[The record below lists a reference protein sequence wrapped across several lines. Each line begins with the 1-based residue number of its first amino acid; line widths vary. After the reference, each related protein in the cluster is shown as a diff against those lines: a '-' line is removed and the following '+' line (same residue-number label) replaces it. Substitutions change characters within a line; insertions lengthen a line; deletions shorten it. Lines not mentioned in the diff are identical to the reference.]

1 MPESL
6 SPSEAKLTCSSMFRI
21 IGASPRAAVESAAMS
36 HRAIDVH
43 SHYFPRSFLDLIEK
57 HGPAHGFEYKTVEGK
72 GPQFKHGHLVTGPV
86 GPKFVDLDARLEA
99 MDEQGVE
106 AHALSLSQPMV
117 YWAPGSL
124 AQALSETYNDALAR
138 AHERHP
144 KRLVGLAT
152 LPMHEPA
159 LALREVERATK
170 LPGVRGFYVA
180 TQVLGKD
187 LSDAALFQVFER
199 IEASGL
205 PLFLHPVEVI
215 GHQRLGPYYLTNLLG
230 NPFESAIAAAHLIF
244 GGVLDRIPRLVVCLP
259 HAGGAFPW
267 LVGRL
272 HRGWEKREDL
282 KRIER
287 GPVEYLRRFYYD
299 TIGYSDHVIDYLARV
314 IGADRVLMGSDY
326 CFPIAYEKPVEV
338 VTAHPRLDAEQ
349 KKQIVDGNARRL
361 LKL

>member
-1 MPESL
+1 
-6 SPSEAKLTCSSMFRI
+6 
-21 IGASPRAAVESAAMS
+21 MS
-36 HRAIDVH
+36 QHAQHAIDVH
-43 SHYFPRSFLDLIEK
+43 SHYFPQSFLDLIEK
-57 HGPAHGFEYKTVEGK
+57 HGPAHGFEYKIVEGK
-72 GPQFKHGHLVTGPV
+72 GPQFKHGHLTTGPV
-86 GPKFVDLDARLEA
+86 GPKFVDLDTRLQA

-106 AHALSLSQPMV
+106 VHALSLSQPMV
-117 YWAPGSL
+117 YWAKGDL
-124 AQALSETYNDALAR
+124 AQRLSETYNDSLAR

-152 LPMHEPA
+152 LPMHEPT
-159 LALREVERATK
+159 LALKEVERAAK

-187 LSDAALFQVFER
+187 LSDASFLPVFER

-215 GHQRLGPYYLTNLLG
+215 GHQRLSTYYLTNLLG
-230 NPFESAIAAAHLIF
+230 NPFESGIAAAHLIF
-244 GGVLDRIPRLVVCLP
+244 GGVLDRLPSLVVCLP
-259 HAGGAFPW
+259 HSGGAFPW

-272 HRGWEKREDL
+272 NRGWEKRADL
-282 KRIER
+282 KHIKQP
-287 GPVEYLRRFYYD
+287 PVAYLRRFYYD
-299 TIGYSDHVIDYLARV
+299 TVGYSEHVLKYLVEV

-338 VTAHPRLDAEQ
+338 VTAHLHLDAEQ
-349 KKQIVDGNARRL
+349 KRKIVDENARRL

>member
-1 MPESL
+1 MTHYAP
-6 SPSEAKLTCSSMFRI
+6 
-21 IGASPRAAVESAAMS
+21 
-36 HRAIDVH
+36 IDVH
-43 SHYFPRSFLDLIEK
+43 AHYFPQSFLDLIAK
-57 HGPAHGFEYKTVEGK
+57 HGPSHGFEYKIVDGK
-72 GPQFKHGHLVTGPV
+72 GPQFKHGHLLTGPV

-106 AHALSLSQPMV
+106 VHALSLSQPMV
-117 YWAPGSL
+117 YWADGDL
-124 AQALSETYNDALAR
+124 AQGISETYNDTLAQ
-138 AHERHP
+138 AHGRHP

-159 LALREVERATK
+159 LAVKEVERAAR
-170 LPGVRGFYVA
+170 LPGMRGFYIA
-180 TQVLGKD
+180 TQIRGKD
-187 LSDAALFQVFER
+187 LSDASFLPVHER

-215 GHQRLGPYYLTNLLG
+215 GHQRLAAYYLTNLLG

-244 GGVLDRIPRLVVCLP
+244 GGVLDRFPKLVVCLP

-272 HRGWEKREDL
+272 NRGWEKRADL
-282 KRIER
+282 KHVRHS
-287 GPVEYLRRFYYD
+287 PLEYLRRFYYD
-299 TIGYSDHVIDYLARV
+299 TVGYSDHVLDYLVKV

-326 CFPIAYEKPVEV
+326 CFPIAYEQPVKIV
-338 VTAHPRLDAEQ
+338 ADHPGLDAEA
-349 KKQIVDGNARRL
+349 KRKIVEANAYRL